1 MLDICLN
8 IYKIVLMWDN
18 IKNKAAKFI
27 DSFSVI
33 SMYDWTVLVLL
44 IIILLNTL

>member
-1 MLDICLN
+1 
-8 IYKIVLMWDN
+8 MWTN

-27 DSFSVI
+27 ESFSVI
-33 SMYDWTVLVLL
+33 SMYEWTVLVLL

>member
-1 MLDICLN
+1 
-8 IYKIVLMWDN
+8 MWTN

-27 DSFSVI
+27 ESFSVI